1 MTLTTEV
8 LVAAF
13 TVLIIGVALPLR
25 SGVRSALILALIV
38 LCALTALGGGMQYL
52 LSYFQ

>member
-13 TVLIIGVALPLR
+13 TALIIGVALPFR
-25 SGVRSALILALIV
+25 SGIRSGLVLALIV
-38 LCALTALGGGMQYL
+38 LTALTVLGGGMQYL
-52 LSYFQ
+52 LGYFQ